1 MPPVHLHWIPIVEA
15 LLIGILVGAQREAVK
30 PSGHIGVR
38 EFVIIAIIG
47 SLCGMLEN
55 NYLTASAVVSI
66 LVYLTTFRFRAE
78 NLEGSGFTTDLAIL
92 AVFCLAFA
100 GSSDDFEHGQT
111 TAIGLSIIL
120 TLFLEAK
127 DKLQR
132 FFRETITAVEFSDT
146 LRFLALIFI
155 IYPLLPAGDMGPYD
169 AFNFQRIWMFVI
181 LVSSVSFVGYFFEKF
196 LGQSIGIKLTAI
208 LGGLA
213 STTATTQAFAKDMKE
228 EPAAEQSFWQAT
240 ALANAVQFPRILA
253 FLSVVSPKLAVVA
266 AWPLIAAGGA
276 GFAIAALIRVP
287 KVEGTKDKTGQIELG
302 NPFTLGPAL
311 KFGAVLAIIIFCT
324 KAATVIFGTH
334 SLIWTSCIG
343 GLMDVDAIVVTVADL
358 FHWSRVDDRL
368 AITSILLATL
378 MNAIFKTA
386 TAFTSGTK
394 RFGIKVGLTF
404 VAMFAAAFV
413 TLLVHTPQG
422 HTSGDS
428 TTINTGSNGTSDTT
442 RTTGSGG
449 GSDTTGN
456 GIGTDSTSTTGSGGG
471 NSNIG
476 GP

>member
-1 MPPVHLHWIPIVEA
+1 MPPVHLHWIPIIEA

-38 EFVIIAIIG
+38 EFVTIAIIG

-66 LVYLTTFRFRAE
+66 IVFLTTFRFRCHE
-78 NLEGSGFTTDLAIL
+78 LVGSGFTTDLAFL

-111 TAIGLSIIL
+111 TAIGLAIIL

-132 FFRETITAVEFSDT
+132 FFRETITTVEFSDT

-155 IYPLLPAGDMGPYD
+155 IYPLLPAGDLGPFD

-196 LGQSIGIKLTAI
+196 LGQSIGLKLTAI

-213 STTATTQAFAKDMKE
+213 STTATTQAFAKDLKE
-228 EPAAEQSFWQAT
+228 EPEAEQIFWQAT
-240 ALANAVQFPRILA
+240 TLANAVQFPRILA
-253 FLSVVSPKLAVVA
+253 FLSVVSPKLAVIA
-266 AWPLIAAGGA
+266 AWPLVAAGGL
-276 GFAIAALIRVP
+276 GFAMAALIRAP
-287 KVEGTKDKTGQIELG
+287 KTTKVLDKTGKIELG

-311 KFGAVLAIIIFCT
+311 KFGAVLAVIIFVT

-334 SLIWTSCIG
+334 SLVWTSCLG

-358 FHWSRVDDRL
+358 FHGSKVDNRL
-368 AITSILLATL
+368 AITSILLATM
-378 MNAIFKTA
+378 MNAIFKTVV
-386 TAFTSGTK
+386 AFTSGTK
-394 RFGIKVGLTF
+394 SFGIKVGCSFL
-404 VAMFAAAFV
+404 AMFAAAFI
-413 TLLVHTPQG
+413 TMLVHSPQ
-422 HTSGDS
+422 
-428 TTINTGSNGTSDTT
+428 
-442 RTTGSGG
+442 
-449 GSDTTGN
+449 
-456 GIGTDSTSTTGSGGG
+456 
-471 NSNIG
+471 
-476 GP
+476 

>member
-1 MPPVHLHWIPIVEA
+1 MPPIHLHWIPIIEA

-38 EFVIIAIIG
+38 EFVIIAIVG

-55 NYLTASAVVSI
+55 NWLTVSTVFSLIVFLTA
-66 LVYLTTFRFRAE
+66 FRFRSP
-78 NLEGSGFTTDLAIL
+78 NLEGSGFTTDLAML
-92 AVFCLAFA
+92 AVYCLAFA

-111 TAIGLSIIL
+111 TAIGLAIIL

-155 IYPLLPAGDMGPYD
+155 IYPLLPQGDLGPYD
-169 AFNFQRIWMFVI
+169 AFNFQKIWMFVI

-213 STTATTQAFAKDMKE
+213 STTATTQAFSRDMHE
-228 EPAAEQSFWQAT
+228 EPEAENVFWQAT
-240 ALANAVQFPRILA
+240 TLANAVQFPRILA

-266 AWPLIAAGGA
+266 VAPLMAAGGI
-276 GFAIAALIRVP
+276 GMAIAALTKIP
-287 KVEGTKDKTGQIELG
+287 KDKQEKTKDKAGKIDLG

-311 KFGAVLAIIIFCT
+311 KFGAVLAVIIFLT
-324 KAATVIFGTH
+324 KASTVIFGTH

-343 GLMDVDAIVVTVADL
+343 GMMDVDAIAVTVADL
-358 FHWSRVDDRL
+358 FHAGQVDNRL
-368 AITSILLATL
+368 AISSLLLAAL
-378 MNAIFKTA
+378 MNAMFKTGI
-386 TAFTSGTK
+386 AFTTGSR
-394 RFGIKVGLTF
+394 RFGLKVGFTF
-404 VAMFAAAFV
+404 AAMFAAAFIV
-413 TLLVHTPQG
+413 LLVHSPG
-422 HTSGDS
+422 
-428 TTINTGSNGTSDTT
+428 
-442 RTTGSGG
+442 
-449 GSDTTGN
+449 
-456 GIGTDSTSTTGSGGG
+456 
-471 NSNIG
+471 
-476 GP
+476 

>member
-1 MPPVHLHWIPIVEA
+1 MPPVHLHWIPIIEA

-38 EFVIIAIIG
+38 EFVTIAIIG

-66 LVYLTTFRFRAE
+66 LVYLTTFRFRE
-78 NLEGSGFTTDLAIL
+78 KNLEGSGFTTDLAIL
-92 AVFCLAFA
+92 AVFCLSFA

-127 DKLQR
+127 DKLQH
-132 FFRETITAVEFSDT
+132 FFRETITTVEFSDT

-155 IYPLLPAGDMGPYD
+155 IYPLLPSGDMGPFD

-213 STTATTQAFAKDMKE
+213 STTATTQAFSRDVKDD
-228 EPAAEQSFWQAT
+228 PAQETAYWQAT
-240 ALANAVQFPRILA
+240 VLANAVQFPRILA
-253 FLSVVSPKLAVVA
+253 FLSVVAPKLAVVA
-266 AWPLIAAGGA
+266 AWPLIAAGGT
-276 GFAIAALIRVP
+276 GFAIAALIRPP
-287 KVEGTKDKTGQIELG
+287 KSEKKFDSTGRIELG

-311 KFGAVLAIIIFCT
+311 KFGAVLAVIIFLT
-324 KAATVIFGTH
+324 KAATVVFGTH

-343 GLMDVDAIVVTVADL
+343 GMMDVDAIAVTVADL
-358 FHWSRVDDRL
+358 FHWGKVDDRL
-368 AITSILLATL
+368 AITSMLLATL

-386 TAFTSGTK
+386 TAFTSGTQK
-394 RFGIKVGLTF
+394 FGLKVGFSF
-404 VAMFAAAFV
+404 VAMFAAAFL
-413 TLLVHTPQG
+413 TLLLHTPQ
-422 HTSGDS
+422 
-428 TTINTGSNGTSDTT
+428 
-442 RTTGSGG
+442 
-449 GSDTTGN
+449 
-456 GIGTDSTSTTGSGGG
+456 
-471 NSNIG
+471 
-476 GP
+476 

>member
-1 MPPVHLHWIPIVEA
+1 MPPVHLHWIPIIEA

-38 EFVIIAIIG
+38 EFVTIAIIG

-66 LVYLTTFRFRAE
+66 IVFLTTFRFRCHE
-78 NLEGSGFTTDLAIL
+78 LVGSGFTTDLAFL

-111 TAIGLSIIL
+111 TAIGLAIIL

-132 FFRETITAVEFSDT
+132 FFRETITTVEFSDT

-155 IYPLLPAGDMGPYD
+155 IYPLLPAGDLGPFD

-196 LGQSIGIKLTAI
+196 LGQSIGLKLTAI

-213 STTATTQAFAKDMKE
+213 STTATTQAFAKDLKE
-228 EPAAEQSFWQAT
+228 EPEAEQIFWQAT
-240 ALANAVQFPRILA
+240 TLANAVQFPRILA
-253 FLSVVSPKLAVVA
+253 FLSVVSPKLAVIA
-266 AWPLIAAGGA
+266 AWPLVAAGGL
-276 GFAIAALIRVP
+276 GFAMAALIRAP
-287 KVEGTKDKTGQIELG
+287 KTSKPLDKTGKIELG

-311 KFGAVLAIIIFCT
+311 KFGAVLAVIIFVT

-334 SLIWTSCIG
+334 SLVWTSCLG

-358 FHWSRVDDRL
+358 FHGSKVDNRL
-368 AITSILLATL
+368 AITSILLATM
-378 MNAIFKTA
+378 MNAIFKTVV
-386 TAFTSGTK
+386 AFTSGTK
-394 RFGIKVGLTF
+394 SFGIKVGCTF
-404 VAMFAAAFV
+404 LAMFAAAFI
-413 TLLVHTPQG
+413 TMLVHSPQ
-422 HTSGDS
+422 
-428 TTINTGSNGTSDTT
+428 
-442 RTTGSGG
+442 
-449 GSDTTGN
+449 
-456 GIGTDSTSTTGSGGG
+456 
-471 NSNIG
+471 
-476 GP
+476 

>member
-1 MPPVHLHWIPIVEA
+1 VPTAHLHWIPIVEA

-47 SLCGMLEN
+47 SLCGMMEN
-55 NYLTASAVVSI
+55 NWLTIGAVVSI
-66 LVYLTTFRFRAE
+66 LVFLIAFRTRAD

-132 FFRETITAVEFSDT
+132 FFRETITPVEFSDT

-155 IYPLLPAGDMGPYD
+155 IYPLLPAGDMGPFD

-228 EPAAEQSFWQAT
+228 APEAEQEFWQAAT
-240 ALANAVQFPRILA
+240 IANAVQFPRILA

-266 AWPLIAAGGA
+266 AWPLVAAGGV
-276 GFAIAALIRVP
+276 GFAMAALIRVA
-287 KVEGTKDKTGQIELG
+287 KKEDTKPVDASGNIELG

-311 KFGAVLAIIIFCT
+311 KFGAILAVIIFLT
-324 KAATVIFGTH
+324 KAATIFFGTH
-334 SLIWTSCIG
+334 SLVWTSCIG
-343 GLMDVDAIVVTVADL
+343 GLMDVDAIAVTVADL
-358 FHWSRVDDRL
+358 FHQEKVDHRL
-368 AITSILLATL
+368 AITSLLLATL
-378 MNAIFKTA
+378 MNAIFKTGV
-386 TAFTSGTK
+386 AFTSGTK
-394 RFGIKVGLTF
+394 RFGLKVGTSF
-404 VAMFAAAFV
+404 IVMFAAAFI
-413 TLLVHTPQG
+413 TLLVHTPE
-422 HTSGDS
+422 
-428 TTINTGSNGTSDTT
+428 
-442 RTTGSGG
+442 
-449 GSDTTGN
+449 
-456 GIGTDSTSTTGSGGG
+456 
-471 NSNIG
+471 
-476 GP
+476 

>member
-1 MPPVHLHWIPIVEA
+1 MPPVHLHWIPIIEA

-38 EFVIIAIIG
+38 EFVAIAMVG
-47 SLCGMLEN
+47 SLCGMMEN
-55 NYLTASAVVSI
+55 NWLTVSSMFSILIFLTA
-66 LVYLTTFRFRAE
+66 FRFRE
-78 NLEGSGFTTDLAIL
+78 STIEGSGFTTDLAIL

-111 TAIGLSIIL
+111 TAIGLAIIL

-132 FFRETITAVEFSDT
+132 FFRETITTVEFSDT

-155 IYPLLPAGDMGPYD
+155 IYPLLPPGDLGPYD

-213 STTATTQAFAKDMKE
+213 STTATTQAFAKEVKE
-228 EPAAEQSFWQAT
+228 DPSTELAYWQAT
-240 ALANAVQFPRILA
+240 SMANAVQFPRILA

-266 AWPLIAAGGA
+266 VAPLIAAGGV
-276 GFAIAALIRVP
+276 GFLIASLTKVP
-287 KVEGTKDKTGQIELG
+287 QEKPVDKSRTIDIG

-311 KFGAVLAIIIFCT
+311 KFGAVLAVIIFLT
-324 KAATVIFGTH
+324 KASTVIFGTH

-343 GLMDVDAIVVTVADL
+343 GMMDVDAIAVTVADL
-358 FHWSRVDDRL
+358 YHKSQVDNRL
-368 AITSILLATL
+368 AITSLLLATL

-386 TAFTSGTK
+386 CAFTSGSK
-394 RFGIKVGLTF
+394 SFGLKVGFTF
-404 VAMFAAAFV
+404 VAMFAAAFIV
-413 TLLVHTPQG
+413 LLVHSP
-422 HTSGDS
+422 DA
-428 TTINTGSNGTSDTT
+428 
-442 RTTGSGG
+442 
-449 GSDTTGN
+449 
-456 GIGTDSTSTTGSGGG
+456 
-471 NSNIG
+471 
-476 GP
+476 

>member
-1 MPPVHLHWIPIVEA
+1 VPPVHLHWIPIIEA

-38 EFVIIAIIG
+38 EFVTIAMVG

-55 NYLTASAVVSI
+55 NWLTVSSMFSILIFLTA
-66 LVYLTTFRFRAE
+66 FRFRE
-78 NLEGSGFTTDLAIL
+78 STIEGSGFTTDLAIL

-111 TAIGLSIIL
+111 TAIGLAIIL

-132 FFRETITAVEFSDT
+132 FFRETITTVEFSDT

-155 IYPLLPAGDMGPYD
+155 IYPLLPPGDLGPYD

-213 STTATTQAFAKDMKE
+213 STTATTQAFAKEVKE
-228 EPAAEQSFWQAT
+228 DPSTEVAYWQAT
-240 ALANAVQFPRILA
+240 SMANAVQFPRILA

-266 AWPLIAAGGA
+266 VAPLIAAGGV
-276 GFAIAALIRVP
+276 GFIIASLTKVP
-287 KVEGTKDKTGQIELG
+287 QEKPVDKSKTIDIG

-311 KFGAVLAIIIFCT
+311 KFGAVLAVIIFLT
-324 KAATVIFGTH
+324 KASTVIFGTH

-343 GLMDVDAIVVTVADL
+343 GMMDVDAIAVTVADL
-358 FHWSRVDDRL
+358 YHKSQVDNRL
-368 AITSILLATL
+368 AITSLLLATL

-386 TAFTSGTK
+386 CAFTSGSK
-394 RFGIKVGLTF
+394 SFGLKVGFTF
-404 VAMFAAAFV
+404 VAMFAAAFIV
-413 TLLVHTPQG
+413 LLVHSP
-422 HTSGDS
+422 DA
-428 TTINTGSNGTSDTT
+428 
-442 RTTGSGG
+442 
-449 GSDTTGN
+449 
-456 GIGTDSTSTTGSGGG
+456 
-471 NSNIG
+471 
-476 GP
+476 

>member
-1 MPPVHLHWIPIVEA
+1 MPPIHLHWIPIIEA

-38 EFVIIAIIG
+38 EFVIIAIVG
-47 SLCGMLEN
+47 SLCGMMEN
-55 NYLTASAVVSI
+55 NWLTVSAVLAMIVFLTA
-66 LVYLTTFRFRAE
+66 FRFRSP

-92 AVFCLAFA
+92 AVFCLSFA

-111 TAIGLSIIL
+111 TAIGLAIIL

-155 IYPLLPAGDMGPYD
+155 IYPLLPQGDMGPYN
-169 AFNFQRIWMFVI
+169 AFNFQKIWMFVI

-213 STTATTQAFAKDMKE
+213 STTATTQAFSRDMKE
-228 EPAAEQSFWQAT
+228 EPESENIFWQAT
-240 ALANAVQFPRILA
+240 TLANAVQFPRILA

-266 AWPLIAAGGA
+266 VAPLMAAGGIGMLIAALTK
-276 GFAIAALIRVP
+276 IP
-287 KVEGTKDKTGQIELG
+287 KETEAKAKDKTGNIDLG

-311 KFGAVLAIIIFCT
+311 KFGAVLAIIIFLT
-324 KAATVIFGTH
+324 KASTVIFGTH

-343 GLMDVDAIVVTVADL
+343 GMMDVDAIAVTVADL
-358 FHWSRVDDRL
+358 FHLGQVDNRL
-368 AITSILLATL
+368 AITSLLLAAL
-378 MNAIFKTA
+378 MNAIFKTGI
-386 TAFTSGTK
+386 AFTTGSK
-394 RFGIKVGLTF
+394 RFGLKVGFTF
-404 VAMFAAAFV
+404 AAMFAAAFIV
-413 TLLVHTPQG
+413 LLVHSP
-422 HTSGDS
+422 D
-428 TTINTGSNGTSDTT
+428 
-442 RTTGSGG
+442 
-449 GSDTTGN
+449 
-456 GIGTDSTSTTGSGGG
+456 
-471 NSNIG
+471 
-476 GP
+476 